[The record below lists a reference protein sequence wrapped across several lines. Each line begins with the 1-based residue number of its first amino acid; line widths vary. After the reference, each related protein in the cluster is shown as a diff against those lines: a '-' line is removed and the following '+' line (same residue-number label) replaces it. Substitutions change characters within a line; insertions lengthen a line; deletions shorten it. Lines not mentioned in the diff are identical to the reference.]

1 MSMIVPHEQKT
12 DGKWQDLKT
21 LGPLPQQVDC
31 NGCPVSPASHFYG
44 SSCWKTWQPPE
55 PGQHDNKKN
64 CKLIHSEWHP
74 RTLEPIRIQ
83 ALDVI
88 NDFQLATLRI
98 QSCKSSQSTSC
109 RTTQQQKLTCLPE
122 PGLACPTM
130 KPFSALVRTC
140 ETRYTGVMKYDAKG
154 PQTSFPQK
162 IKGKSLQNTHTFAAW
177 EWGKS
182 LKMGSP

>member
-1 MSMIVPHEQKT
+1 MSMIVPHEHKT

-31 NGCPVSPASHFYG
+31 NWCPVSPASHFYG

-64 CKLIHSEWHP
+64 CKLIHSECHP
-74 RTLEPIRIQ
+74 RALEPIRIQ

-109 RTTQQQKLTCLPE
+109 RKTHLFTRTRFGLPNNE
-122 PGLACPTM
+122 AIQCSCAHLRDSIHRGHEIWRKRAPNFIST
-130 KPFSALVRTC
+130 K
-140 ETRYTGVMKYDAKG
+140 D
-154 PQTSFPQK
+154 
-162 IKGKSLQNTHTFAAW
+162 
-177 EWGKS
+177 
-182 LKMGSP
+182 